1 MKLEDIFKGNDSR
14 AAKLREEATKKKASK
29 TKKAKRK
36 YTKLEADK
44 SAAVG
49 EQVEND
55 GGVEGD
61 GLPGPGA
68 IPGVELSEVSETAEA
83 AKEVATGLGES
94 CRNSRRRQVTVHE
107 D

>member
-1 MKLEDIFKGNDSR
+1 MSYR
-14 AAKLREEATKKKASK
+14 
-29 TKKAKRK
+29 

-55 GGVEGD
+55 GGEGD
-61 GLPGPGA
+61 GLPGTGA
-68 IPGVELSEVSETAEA
+68 RPGVELPEVGETTETAE
-83 AKEVATGLGES
+83 EVATGLGES
-94 CRNSRRRQVTVHE
+94 CRNSRHRQVTVHK

>member
-1 MKLEDIFKGNDSR
+1 MLKVSYR
-14 AAKLREEATKKKASK
+14 
-29 TKKAKRK
+29 

-44 SAAVG
+44 SATVG

-55 GGVEGD
+55 GGVEDD
-61 GLPGPGA
+61 GLPGTGA
-68 IPGVELSEVSETAEA
+68 IPGVELSEVGETTEA